1 MRFILSDRKEVAEG
15 TMAFWFNAPSGFTFK
30 PGQFADF
37 TLSDPPRTDE
47 KGNTRAFSFASSP
60 NDDRVMIATRMRRSA
75 FKENLRQLPLGTE
88 VEIMGPMGVLT
99 LHEDPARPA
108 VFLTGGI
115 GITPVRSI
123 VAYATEGRLPHRL
136 VVLYSNRTV
145 ASSAFLEDFKRWSRE
160 NPRLAFVPTITDEQP
175 PDWSGEIG
183 FIDAAMVKGHL
194 PDPTEAIYYLVGPPG
209 MVEAMKKLTQAIGVP
224 PERVKTEDFVGY

>member
-1 MRFILSDRKEVAEG
+1 MRFVLSDRKEVAEG
-15 TMAFWFNAPSGFTFK
+15 TMAFWFDVPSGFTFK

-37 TLSDPPRTDE
+37 TLPDPPRTDD

-60 NDDRVMIATRMRRSA
+60 NEDRVLIATRMRGSA
-75 FKENLRQLPLGTE
+75 FKENLRQAPLGTE

-123 VAYATEGRLPHRL
+123 VAYATEERLPHRL
-136 VVLYSNRTV
+136 VVFYSNRTV
-145 ASSAFLEDFKRWSRE
+145 ASSAFLEDFKRWARE
-160 NPRLAFVPTITDEQP
+160 NPRLLFVPTITDEQP
-175 PDWSGEIG
+175 PGWNGELG
-183 FIDAAMVKGHL
+183 PIDAAMVKRHV
-194 PDPTEAIYYLVGPPG
+194 PDPKEAIYYIVGPPG
-209 MVEAMKKLTQAIGVP
+209 MVEAMKKLAQAIGVP
-224 PERVKTEDFVGY
+224 NERVKAEDFVGY